1 MLEVRFRVD
10 AGEEAIEDSGLWLGS
25 NRCAGDGAQCSCRFG
40 KAQCSEEMA
49 RFAGLIGGDYVP
61 RSLNKRGV
69 RLMAEASTSTRA
81 SPRRRRR
88 VNWRVLVVRFVM
100 DSVLIALVLAL
111 MPGIRTSFELT
122 LGSIAVLS
130 VIYGLLNAF
139 VRPALDLLL
148 MPFIVQTYGL
158 VVVLVDIVIF
168 GLLLFLSSS
177 LEASSIWQ
185 ILIGGTLLG
194 LLRVTEIGFL
204 GLTPPVVPEQA
215 GLLRRPTA
223 LGVLRFSA
231 TAEERLRL
239 LRVRQMLQVHG
250 IDALYDGDGPIARFR
265 RRLQTWLWRP
275 DVPLVRVPP
284 PVRFRLLL
292 QDLGP
297 TYVKIGQIMSSRAGT
312 LPVAWEE
319 ELEKLQSDVAVF
331 PYEQARERVIAELG
345 APPEELYAEFDPTP
359 LAAASLAQVHRA
371 TLHDGRDV
379 AVKIQRPSI
388 HAQLRSDVRILVRMS
403 QAMERRA
410 RWAEEMDLSGIVLEF
425 GTTLLRELDYKI
437 EAYNA
442 RRLTQVLDPVEGIRV
457 PEVVY
462 ELSSSGVLTLEF
474 IHGVKS
480 TNTAAIDAAGL
491 DRELLA
497 DRVVRAAVKMLMI
510 DGFFHGDPHPGN
522 VFVDLGNGDM
532 VMLDT
537 GMVGELTFQQRIK
550 LGSLLLTVRNG
561 DVRGLAQTL
570 KSLSTPY
577 RETNDARY
585 YQDFERTLTPY
596 LDPPP
601 GQKVE
606 VVAKVLPLGL
616 DILQEAGYRFDSQ
629 LTMAMKAMAQ
639 AEAITGA
646 LVPSW
651 TGTEFMYR
659 SFDALKQQ
667 VPDALTSDV
676 VKDAVVRQTSYVLR
690 EAIEQLPSLQ
700 DGALKWLTNLK
711 QGGFKVELGTS
722 DLDRHVQALRGI
734 AMMVTLGILV
744 VGLVIGSALAAG
756 IGGLEGS
763 ALEPVTDLAA
773 TIFALSAVVGGIGV
787 VVLTWRLFRLSRP
800 RRRDPLKRI

>member
-1 MLEVRFRVD
+1 
-10 AGEEAIEDSGLWLGS
+10 
-25 NRCAGDGAQCSCRFG
+25 
-40 KAQCSEEMA
+40 
-49 RFAGLIGGDYVP
+49 
-61 RSLNKRGV
+61 
-69 RLMAEASTSTRA
+69 
-81 SPRRRRR
+81 
-88 VNWRVLVVRFVM
+88 M
-100 DSVLIALVLAL
+100 DIVLIAFVLAF
-111 MPGIRTSFELT
+111 MPGLRTGLGLT
-122 LGSIAVLS
+122 LGSIALLA

-148 MPFIVQTYGL
+148 MPFVVQTYGF
-158 VVVLVDIVIF
+158 VVVIVDIVIF
-168 GLLLFLSSS
+168 GLLVLFSSS
-177 LEASSIWQ
+177 LSASSVWQ
-185 ILIGGTLLG
+185 VLVGGALLGVLRLIG
-194 LLRVTEIGFL
+194 IGFL
-204 GLTPPVVPEQA
+204 GLTPPIVYDQG
-215 GLLRRPTA
+215 GLHRPPTS
-223 LGVLRFSA
+223 LGFLRFS
-231 TAEERLRL
+231 TKAEERLRL
-239 LRVRQMLQVHG
+239 LRVRQMLQIHG
-250 IDALYDGDGPIARFR
+250 IDALFDGDGSIARFR
-265 RRLQTWLWRP
+265 RRLQTWLWQP
-275 DVPLVRVPP
+275 EVPLVRVPP

-297 TYVKIGQIMSSRAGT
+297 TYVKIGQIISSRART
-312 LPVAWEE
+312 LPVAWQD
-319 ELEKLQSDVAVF
+319 ELEKLQSDVAIF
-331 PYEQARERVIAELG
+331 PYEQARDRIIAELG
-345 APPEELYAEFDPTP
+345 APPEELYAVFDPIP

-371 TLHDGRDV
+371 VLHDGRDV
-379 AVKIQRPSI
+379 AVKIQRPDI

-403 QAMERRA
+403 QAMERRT
-410 RWAEEMDLSGIVLEF
+410 RWAVDMDLAGIVLEF

-442 RRLTQVLDPVEGIRV
+442 RRLTQVLDPIEGMRV
-457 PEVVY
+457 PEVDY

-480 TNTAAIDAAGL
+480 TDTAAIDAAGI

-522 VFVDLGNGDM
+522 VFVDLDNGDM

-550 LGSLLLTVRNG
+550 LGSLLLTVQNG

-577 RETNDARY
+577 RETDDARY

-616 DILQEAGYRFDSQ
+616 DILQQAGYRFDSQ
-629 LTMAMKAMAQ
+629 LTLAMKSMAQ

-646 LVPSW
+646 LVPTW
-651 TGTEFMYR
+651 TGTEFMER

-676 VKDAVVRQTSYVLR
+676 IKDAMVRQASFAIR
-690 EAIEQLPSLQ
+690 EAVEQLPSLQ
-700 DGALKWLTNLK
+700 EGALKWLTNLK
-711 QGGFKVELGTS
+711 RGGFKVELGTS
-722 DLDRHVQALRGI
+722 DLDRHVHALRGI
-734 AMMVTLGILV
+734 AMMFTLGLLIA
-744 VGLVIGSALAAG
+744 GLLIGSALAAG

-763 ALEPVTDLAA
+763 ALEPITDFAA
-773 TIFALSAVVGGIGV
+773 TIFAISAAAGAIAVLVLS
-787 VVLTWRLFRLSRP
+787 WRLFRLSRP
-800 RRRDPLKRI
+800 RRRDPLDRI

>member
-1 MLEVRFRVD
+1 
-10 AGEEAIEDSGLWLGS
+10 
-25 NRCAGDGAQCSCRFG
+25 
-40 KAQCSEEMA
+40 
-49 RFAGLIGGDYVP
+49 
-61 RSLNKRGV
+61 
-69 RLMAEASTSTRA
+69 
-81 SPRRRRR
+81 
-88 VNWRVLVVRFVM
+88 
-100 DSVLIALVLAL
+100 
-111 MPGIRTSFELT
+111 MPGIRTNFELT
-122 LGSIAVLS
+122 FGSIALLS
-130 VIYGLLNAF
+130 VIYGLLNVL

-148 MPFIVQTYGL
+148 MPFIVQSYGV

-168 GLLLFLSSS
+168 GLLLLLASS

-185 ILIGGTLLG
+185 ILVGGLLLG
-194 LLRVTEIGFL
+194 VLRFGGIGFL
-204 GLTPPVVPEQA
+204 GLTPPIGADKA
-215 GLLRRPTA
+215 GLRRQRTA

-239 LRVRQMLQVHG
+239 LRVRQMLQVHA
-250 IDALYDGDGPIARFR
+250 IDALFDGEGPIARFR
-265 RRLQTWLWRP
+265 RRSQTWLWRP

-292 QDLGP
+292 EDLGP
-297 TYVKIGQIMSSRAGT
+297 TYVKIGQIISSRART
-312 LPVAWEE
+312 LPAEWEE
-319 ELEKLQSDVAVF
+319 ELERLQSDVGGF
-331 PYEQARERVIAELG
+331 PYEQARARVIAELG
-345 APPEELYAEFDPTP
+345 APPEDLYAEFDPTP

-371 TLHDGRDV
+371 TLHDGREV
-379 AVKIQRPSI
+379 AVKIQRPGI

-403 QAMERRA
+403 QAMERRV
-410 RWAEEMDLSGIVLEF
+410 RRAEDMDLSGIVLEF

-442 RRLTQVLDPVEGIRV
+442 RRLTQVLDSVEGIRV

-462 ELSSSGVLTLEF
+462 DLSSSGVLTLEF
-474 IHGVKS
+474 IRGVKS
-480 TNTAAIDAAGL
+480 TDAAAIDAAGL
-491 DRELLA
+491 DREQLA
-497 DRVVRAAVKMLMI
+497 DRVVSAAVKMLMI

-522 VFVDLGNGDM
+522 VFVDLDNGDI

-550 LGSLLLTVRNG
+550 LGSLLLTVRNR
-561 DVRGLAQTL
+561 DVVGLAQTL

-585 YQDFERTLTPY
+585 YKDFERTLTPY

-616 DILQEAGYRFDSQ
+616 DILQQAGYRFDSQ
-629 LTMAMKAMAQ
+629 LTLAMKAMAQ

-651 TGTEFMYR
+651 TGAEFMNR
-659 SFDALKQQ
+659 SFDALKKQ
-667 VPDALTSDV
+667 VPDALSSDL

-690 EAIEQLPSLQ
+690 EVIEQLPSIQ

-734 AMMVTLGILV
+734 AMMLTLGILL
-744 VGLVIGSALAAG
+744 VGLVVGSALAAG
-756 IGGLEGS
+756 IGSLEGS
-763 ALEPVTDLAA
+763 VLEPVTDLAA
-773 TIFALSAVVGGIGV
+773 TIFALSAVIGAVAV
-787 VVLTWRLFRLSRP
+787 VVLSWRLFRLSRP
-800 RRRDPLKRI
+800 RQRDSLDHI